1 MSTLVI
7 DIVDLPRQV
16 GSTKTVHLDLRA
28 PEGLGTGV
36 IGAAAGTPLVVD
48 ATLTSVDDGV
58 LVRGSADVHVHGECV
73 RCLRD
78 IDEEH
83 TVGFD
88 ELYYLPESAAAQR
101 AEGDEEAD
109 DLFLLGSTTLDLEP
123 AVRDALLLD
132 LPLRPLCVE
141 DCRGL
146 CADCGE
152 RLDDLPADHHHELL
166 DPRWS
171 ALAGL
176 LAEEDQDGDDG
187 EPV

>member
-73 RCLRD
+73 RCLQDLDEDRTVRLEELYHLPRGAAQ
-78 IDEEH
+78 DEEDQD
-83 TVGFD
+83 V
-88 ELYYLPESAAAQR
+88 L
-101 AEGDEEAD
+101 
-109 DLFLLGSTTLDLEP
+109 LLGETTLDLEP
-123 AVRDALLLD
+123 ALRDALVGD
-132 LPLRPLCVE
+132 LPFRPLCRP

-146 CADCGE
+146 CPRCGE
-152 RLDDLPADHHHELL
+152 RLDDLPLGHHHQDR

-171 ALAGL
+171 ALASL
-176 LAEEDQDGDDG
+176 LAQTPQDDADG
-187 EPV
+187 QGRA